1 MAAILKPFNMR
12 GYMTAADR
20 ISLKIKRSRRYVFE
34 RKDFE
39 NFASYDQVGRALNQL
54 IDKCELMKLGYGLYT
69 KARLNSLTDKLM
81 PTHPGGTD
89 ALMREILKMKGVDF
103 VMDSLSLQS
112 FAGGSTQI
120 PSSVNYS
127 WNLKQFNRRSIVGS
141 RVLHSPS

>member
-1 MAAILKPFNMR
+1 MR
-12 GYMTAADR
+12 DYMTAEKR

-39 NFASYDQVGRALNQL
+39 NIASYDQVGRALNQL
-54 IDKCELMKLGYGLYT
+54 MDKGELMKVGYGLYT
-69 KARLNSLTDKLM
+69 KARLNSLTGKLM

-89 ALMREILKMKGVDF
+89 AIMREILKMKGVDF
-103 VMDSLSLQS
+103 EMDSLSLQS

-127 WNLKQFNRRSIVGS
+127 WNLKQFNRRLVIGS

>member
-1 MAAILKPFNMR
+1 
-12 GYMTAADR
+12 MTAVER

-39 NFASYDQVGRALNQL
+39 NFASYSQVGRALNKL
-54 IDKCELMKLGYGLYT
+54 IDKFELMKLGYGLYT
-69 KARLNSLTDKLM
+69 KARLNSLTGKLM

-103 VMDSLSLQS
+103 EMDPLSLQS

-120 PSSVNYS
+120 PYSVNYS
-127 WNLKQFNRRSIVGS
+127 WNLKQFNRRLAIGR

>member
-1 MAAILKPFNMR
+1 MVAVE
-12 GYMTAADR
+12 R

-39 NFASYDQVGRALNQL
+39 NFASYSQVCRALNKL
-54 IDKCELMKLGYGLYT
+54 IDKRELMKLGYGLYT
-69 KARLNSLTDKLM
+69 KARLNSLTGKLM

-103 VMDSLSLQS
+103 EMDSLSLQS
-112 FAGGSTQI
+112 FAGGSPQI

-127 WNLKQFNRRSIVGS
+127 WNKK
-141 RVLHSPS
+141 